1 MANNIILQP
10 AAGDALTLTAVATS
24 VTWGGAAGLI
34 QGSAVYTGTIT
45 RGASN
50 GLRGK
55 AFTVAGFTNV
65 LNNGTFL
72 CMASTATTLTLNDA
86 YAVAETHAATATY
99 STQGFPVSYATK
111 IENMWSNNQGDNI
124 QVQANAGDTLV
135 AIAIGLRDYDPFDLL
150 HGASPDFGYLQG
162 LNDFNANPVISDN
175 SSGATPVTITA
186 VNIASNAY
194 SLTSAQG
201 GTAAGGGIGTA
212 LGTDASLA
220 ILAYGGVTS
229 SIVTNIVGGNVT
241 SGAGSASVSGT
252 INYTPPAA
260 AVAFTSQYQT
270 DLTAA
275 FVFFYGL
282 TATAIGA
289 SFASTT
295 FTATATGYNGGPGFV
310 GKASST
316 LLFSG
321 GTVILDGANLVNPVF
336 VFQVG
341 AALNVTTAATTI
353 SLINGATANNVI
365 WVANTAVTFDAHDHV
380 WSGNIIAQQNIIL
393 NSATLMTLAGR
404 VLTTTGTVTIS
415 GTTTITAPAS
425 SVSGP
430 WIVNGTFP
438 AIAGTHSP
446 SGAGN
451 AFVGLYFTV
460 AGFANSV
467 NDGVFLCTAS
477 SATQLTLTNTN
488 GIAETHAAT
497 ATDYVL
503 TITNSGVNTFVPG
516 QVIELSGL
524 NEPFLNGLIITAVAG
539 GLTGTTFS
547 ANYPTWSS
555 NYYNAAE
562 PAGALATTG
571 NNVWTLV
578 TNINLVDSD
587 YTVVGTPPVAPN
599 PYPSSKWSIDGY
611 YPSIYVWVADSATG
625 GTYNVNLNSDYQNG
639 IIPPQDLAA
648 GKPIFDGG
656 INFQVFRLSGA
667 TAVGSPPVGV
677 DAVAV
682 GVTSAN
688 PAFAAPITTTGAN
701 GDALISIGLQSS
713 GNAFSAGTVSDVGGS
728 PASGAAMTQISTGR
742 LVGSEA
748 HYIVEFGLTAAGS
761 AGVFNPN
768 FVNPFGYRMVVA
780 TIAIK
785 SS

>member
-1 MANNIILQP
+1 MANNIVLQP
-10 AAGDALTLTAVATS
+10 AAGDALTLTAVANS
-24 VTWGGAAGLI
+24 VTWGGIAGLI

-45 RGASN
+45 EGASN

-72 CMASTATTLTLNDA
+72 CMASTATTLTLNNA

-99 STQGFPVSYATK
+99 STQSFPVSYATK

-124 QVQANAGDTLV
+124 QVHANAGDTLV

-186 VNIASNAY
+186 VNIASNSY
-194 SLTSAQG
+194 VLTSAQG
-201 GTAAGGGIGTA
+201 GAVSGGIGAA
-212 LGTDASLA
+212 LGTDATLA
-220 ILAYGGVTS
+220 ILAYSGVTS
-229 SIVTNIVGGNVT
+229 SVVTNVAGGNVT
-241 SGAGSASVSGT
+241 SGAGSASISGT

-260 AVAFTSQYQT
+260 AVPFTSQYQT

-275 FVFFYGL
+275 YVFFNGL

-321 GTVILDGANLVNPVF
+321 GTIVLDGANLVNPVF

-341 AALNVTTAATTI
+341 AALNVTTAPTTI

-365 WVANTAVTFDAHDHV
+365 WVVGTAVTFDAHDHI
-380 WSGNIIAQQNIIL
+380 WSGNIIAQANIDL

-404 VLTTTGTVTIS
+404 ALSTTGTVTIHN
-415 GTTTITAPAS
+415 TTTITAPAS

-430 WIVNGTFP
+430 WIVNGAFN

-446 SGAGN
+446 SGASN

-477 SATQLTLTNTN
+477 SATQLTLVNIN

-503 TITNSGVNTFVPG
+503 TITNSGVNTFTAG

-524 NEPFLNGLIITAVAG
+524 NEAFLNGLIITAVAG

-547 ANYPTWSS
+547 ANYPTWAS

-578 TNINLVDSD
+578 TNINLANSD
-587 YTVVGTPPVAPN
+587 YTPVATPPIAPN

-611 YPSIYVWVADSATG
+611 YPNIYVWVADSATG
-625 GTYNVNLNSDYQNG
+625 GTYTVNLNSVYQNG

-648 GKPIFDGG
+648 GKPIFNGG
-656 INFQVFRLSGA
+656 VNFQIIRLSGA
-667 TAVGSPPVGV
+667 AGSPPGV
-677 DAVAV
+677 DAVSI
-682 GVTSAN
+682 GTTSAN

-701 GDALISIGLQSS
+701 GDALISIGLQKS
-713 GNAFSAGTVSDVGGS
+713 GNVFSTGTVSDIIGS
-728 PASGAAMTQISTGR
+728 PASGAAMTQISTGK

-768 FVNPFGYRMVVA
+768 FANPLGQDMVIA